1 MNLSDAIGLE
11 IERREKDADDFLP
24 ICVPENAAEI
34 RRIYKEQRELVA
46 AQQARIE
53 ALEAAARVI
62 VNENTHKQF
71 SHDCGYKTV
80 FANYDRVRDAIDA
93 LAALLDSEPSA
104 HTCNASCQR
113 PACVQRRRVEVLEGR
128 LKAYELHYGVMSGA
142 AIQHILNSGHGNN
155 LTEKEWIEAKSEQ
168 EGE

>member
-1 MNLSDAIGLE
+1 MTFDEFWKHYVGGDKDKSLE
-11 IERREKDADDFLP
+11 TG
-24 ICVPENAAEI
+24 
-34 RRIYKEQRELVA
+34 RIYA
-46 AQQARIE
+46 ASAWDYQQARIE

-104 HTCNASCQR
+104 HTCNASCQL
-113 PACVQRRRVEVLEGR
+113 PACVLRRRVE
-128 LKAYELHYGVMSGA
+128 GA
-142 AIQHILNSGHGNN
+142 VVTPPILR
-155 LTEKEWIEAKSEQ
+155 IEE
-168 EGE
+168 

>member
-1 MNLSDAIGLE
+1 MKLHEAIGLE
-11 IERREKDADDFLP
+11 LERREKCASRQH
-24 ICVPENAAEI
+24 CEKAE
-34 RRIYKEQRELVA
+34 L
-46 AQQARIE
+46 QARIE

-104 HTCNASCQR
+104 HTCSASCQR
-113 PACVQRRRVEVLEGR
+113 PACVLRRRVEELEAERRYYRAMIAVVHREYIGFTDPEPQDDQQ
-128 LKAYELHYGVMSGA
+128 AIDMIGEEWASELPRPP
-142 AIQHILNSGHGNN
+142 
-155 LTEKEWIEAKSEQ
+155 EQ

>member
-1 MNLSDAIGLE
+1 MTFDEFWKHYVGGDKDKSLE
-11 IERREKDADDFLP
+11 TG
-24 ICVPENAAEI
+24 
-34 RRIYKEQRELVA
+34 RIYA
-46 AQQARIE
+46 ASAWDYQQARIE

-104 HTCNASCQR
+104 HTCNASCQL
-113 PACVQRRRVEVLEGR
+113 PACVLRRRVEALEAEVQ
-128 LKAYELHYGVMSGA
+128 AYRDIRSDSTGVAGYYPNGDSA
-142 AIQHILNSGHGNN
+142 LWDEFDIP
-155 LTEKEWIEAKSEQ
+155 EQ

>member
-1 MNLSDAIGLE
+1 MTFDEFWKHYVGGDKDKSLE
-11 IERREKDADDFLP
+11 TG
-24 ICVPENAAEI
+24 
-34 RRIYKEQRELVA
+34 RIYA
-46 AQQARIE
+46 ASAWDYQQARIE

>member
-1 MNLSDAIGLE
+1 MKLHEAIGLE
-11 IERREKDADDFLP
+11 LERREKCASRQH
-24 ICVPENAAEI
+24 CEKAE
-34 RRIYKEQRELVA
+34 L
-46 AQQARIE
+46 QARIE

-104 HTCNASCQR
+104 HTCNASCQL
-113 PACVQRRRVEVLEGR
+113 PACVLRRRVE
-128 LKAYELHYGVMSGA
+128 GA
-142 AIQHILNSGHGNN
+142 VVTPPILR
-155 LTEKEWIEAKSEQ
+155 IEE
-168 EGE
+168 